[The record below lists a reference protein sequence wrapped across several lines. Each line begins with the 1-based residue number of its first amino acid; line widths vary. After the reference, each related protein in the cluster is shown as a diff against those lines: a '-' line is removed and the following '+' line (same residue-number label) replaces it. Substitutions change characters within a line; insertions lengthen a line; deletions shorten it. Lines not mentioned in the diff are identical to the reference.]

1 MSERKLI
8 EGTQKPHTRQDLTAD
23 LNSLGVTEGDVLLV
37 HTSLSAVGWV
47 CGGPVTFIHA
57 LLDAVG
63 DSGTIAMPSHS
74 TGNTDPA
81 GWSNPPT
88 PEEWWPVIRENMPA
102 FEPGITPTREMGVV
116 AELFRTWPG
125 ALRSSHPTYSFSAV
139 GPSANK
145 IVNGHQLDF
154 ALGEGSPL
162 ARLYELDA
170 KVLLVGVDY
179 NSNTS
184 FHLAEYRTQ
193 CRPRVRLGAA
203 LLEEGRRVWRSYDD
217 LDLGEDVFNE
227 LAQPFDASEA
237 VAHGRVGSADSRL
250 FSQREAVDFATQEL
264 SR

>member
-8 EGTQKPHTRQDLTAD
+8 ERTQEPHTRQDLAAD
-23 LNSLGVTEGDVLLV
+23 LDSIGVTEGDVVLA

-47 CGGPVTFIHA
+47 CGGPVTLIHA

-74 TGNTDPA
+74 TSNTDPA
-81 GWSNPPT
+81 EWSRPPA
-88 PEEWWPVIRENMPA
+88 PEQWWPVIRENMPA
-102 FEPGITPTREMGVV
+102 FEPDITPTREMGVV

-145 IVNGHQLDF
+145 IVDGHQLDF
-154 ALGEGSPL
+154 SLGEGSPL

-184 FHLAEYRTQ
+184 FHLAEYRAQ
-193 CRPRVRLGAA
+193 CRPRVRFGAA
-203 LLEEGRRVWRSYDD
+203 LLEEGRRVWRTYED

-227 LAQPFDASEA
+227 LGEPFEASGA
-237 VAHGRVGSADSRL
+237 VTRGLVGSADSRF
-250 FSQREAVDFATQEL
+250 FSQRDAVDFATKAL

>member
-1 MSERKLI
+1 
-8 EGTQKPHTRQDLTAD
+8 
-23 LNSLGVTEGDVLLV
+23 
-37 HTSLSAVGWV
+37 
-47 CGGPVTFIHA
+47 
-57 LLDAVG
+57 
-63 DSGTIAMPSHS
+63 
-74 TGNTDPA
+74 
-81 GWSNPPT
+81 
-88 PEEWWPVIRENMPA
+88 MPA

-145 IVNGHQLDF
+145 IVDGHELDF

-162 ARLYELDA
+162 ARLYELGA

-179 NSNTS
+179 HSNTS
-184 FHLAEYRTQ
+184 FHLAEYRAQ
-193 CRPRVRLGAA
+193 CRPRVRWG
-203 LLEEGRRVWRSYDD
+203 
-217 LDLGEDVFNE
+217 DLGEDVFNE